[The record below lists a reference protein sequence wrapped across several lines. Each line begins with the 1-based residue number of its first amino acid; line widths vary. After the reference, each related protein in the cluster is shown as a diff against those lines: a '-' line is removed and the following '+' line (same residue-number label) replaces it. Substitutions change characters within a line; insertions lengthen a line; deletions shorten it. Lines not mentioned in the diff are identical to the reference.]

1 MLMKSTVF
9 LFSISFFLL
18 IAMIVWNRSTNS
30 ILSNLG
36 KTLDQSNRFLINEIE
51 NSTIEVENN
60 VFKYPQYKLEEEE
73 FKSIK

>member
-1 MLMKSTVF
+1 MKSTVF

>member
-1 MLMKSTVF
+1 MNSTVF